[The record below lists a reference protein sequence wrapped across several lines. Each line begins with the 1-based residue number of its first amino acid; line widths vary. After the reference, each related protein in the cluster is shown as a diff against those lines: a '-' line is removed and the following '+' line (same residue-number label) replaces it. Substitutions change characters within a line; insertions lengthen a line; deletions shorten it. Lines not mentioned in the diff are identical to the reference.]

1 MFLLLAGLH
10 ATLHAQ
16 SVPTKIT
23 YQGILYE
30 SGAPFTGTKNF
41 VFTIGTW
48 SETQNN
54 VAITNGRYSVVLG
67 SITPLTV
74 DLFKNSSSLVLQI
87 QANGTNLTPNID
99 LISAPYAMVSGYATD
114 AGNAQTFGG
123 NSPVHYLNYQNLTNR
138 PKVAF
143 IKDKKAVG
151 ASGGYFAAGDW
162 RVRDLNFAEGETDF
176 VNLNGSQFTLTAGTY
191 QIEAEVPAYF
201 VDRHVAKLFN
211 VTTGQDVSIG
221 TSAYAYSDSGADQSY
236 SRIYAHFTIST
247 LTFFEIRHRAQ
258 SSSVSST
265 GSQNANGFGVNT
277 VSSWGIPS
285 IFTVVKITKLQ

>member
-30 SGAPFTGTKNF
+30 SGTPFTGTKNF

-123 NSPVHYLNYQNLTNR
+123 NSPAHYLDYQNLTNR

-143 IKDKKAVG
+143 LKDVKLNTADGG
-151 ASGGYFAAGDW
+151 ASVANTWIQRELNTTEGD
-162 RVRDLNFAEGETDF
+162 GSF
-176 VNLNGSQFTLTAGTY
+176 VTLSAHRFTLPAGTY
-191 QIEAEVPAYF
+191 TIEASVPAHA
-201 VDRHVAKLFN
+201 VNRHVAKLYNFSDN
-211 VTTGQDVSIG
+211 ADVAGGLG
-221 TSAYAYSDSGADQSY
+221 TLAFSPSGAQADSK
-236 SRIYAHFTIST
+236 INAVVT
-247 LTFFEIRHRAQ
+247 LNTSKTFEIRHICAATNVNGLGYNIATTLGTPNIPN
-258 SSSVSST
+258 SVY
-265 GSQNANGFGVNT
+265 
-277 VSSWGIPS
+277 
-285 IFTVVKITKLQ
+285 TVVKITKLQ